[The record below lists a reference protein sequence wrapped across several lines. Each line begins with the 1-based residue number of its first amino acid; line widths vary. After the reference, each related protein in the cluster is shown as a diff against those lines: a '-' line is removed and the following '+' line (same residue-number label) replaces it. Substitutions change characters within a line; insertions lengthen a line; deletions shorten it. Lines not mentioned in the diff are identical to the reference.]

1 MFFTH
6 THNAIA
12 TAPGLINDSHPPV
25 EHPVLEPQPMFPPL
39 SSPLLPAFLPG
50 DLARQLLNSVEEGVG
65 RPPVQGLWAE
75 QGHTPAGRAPP
86 GLLPEEWKDAGEHG
100 VRSSKLDV

>member
-1 MFFTH
+1 MTVILQWSTLFWSCTPCSLH
-6 THNAIA
+6 
-12 TAPGLINDSHPPV
+12 
-25 EHPVLEPQPMFPPL
+25 L

-50 DLARQLLNSVEEGVG
+50 DLTRQLLDSVKEGVS

-86 GLLPEEWKDAGEHG
+86 GLLPEERKDAGEHG

>member
-1 MFFTH
+1 MVPIDRDPIRALEMRAQAKSPFEMSRQRLLLFLPVP
-6 THNAIA
+6 ISE
-12 TAPGLINDSHPPV
+12 SH
-25 EHPVLEPQPMFPPL
+25 
-39 SSPLLPAFLPG
+39 AFLPG
-50 DLARQLLNSVEEGVG
+50 DLTRQLLDSVKEGVS

-86 GLLPEEWKDAGEHG
+86 GLLPEERKDAGEHG